1 MKRDIRFSKEEL
13 TMLLL
18 IALYRA
24 ENTFNFNPIYFQHL
38 VKEVREQN
46 LRLYTKFESE
56 LGHFDK
62 PIENYLQ
69 KLIQLHYLEM
79 KSPQSYV
86 ITMRPGQASVLTS
99 NTAYKVRPLY
109 QAVLGLKNSID
120 NLSDISYLEN
130 ALNKDYSL
138 IMTCEDFLMSFFAK
152 LLSIGTSTFSDD
164 IFKMAFDVSLFDD
177 KNMALFLKKKFSHD
191 FEEEPMLPLVSKVI
205 GLEEKFIR
213 DEFFIGTIPQGEK
226 MNDILENDNNII
238 MDKLVRQY
246 TNKKKTIQNNPS
258 VVK

>member
-1 MKRDIRFSKEEL
+1 MKRDIHFSKEEI

-18 IALYRA
+18 ISLYRV

-38 VKEVREQN
+38 VKEVKEQN
-46 LRLYTKFESE
+46 PCLYTKFESE

-69 KLIQLHYLEM
+69 KLIDRHYLEM

-86 ITMRPGQASVLTS
+86 ITMRLGQASVLTS
-99 NTAYKVRPLY
+99 NTSYKVRPLY

-120 NLSDISYLEN
+120 NLDISYLEN
-130 ALNKDYSL
+130 ALDKDYSL

-152 LLSIGTSTFSDD
+152 LLSTGTSTFNDD

-177 KNMALFLKKKFSHD
+177 KNMALFLKEKFSHD

-205 GLEEKFIR
+205 GLEEKFIH
-213 DEFFIGTIPQGEK
+213 DEFFIGTTPQSAK

-238 MDKLVRQY
+238 MDKLVRKY